1 MQIIL
6 GSQSPRRR
14 EILEYFSL
22 PFVQVAS
29 EFDEDSIPFKGDPAA
44 HATLL
49 SQKKAETL
57 AKRYPKDV
65 ILTADSVVFCK
76 GKLYNK
82 PADEHE
88 AFQFLSKI
96 CGEWQQVITGVTA
109 RRGSEIHSG
118 HEETKLLLNRLS
130 PEQIRKFHSHCYFL
144 DKAGGY
150 AIEKSGNLIVS
161 RIEGCYYNVLGL
173 PIQVTRNLLLKL
185 GIDLWDFLK
194 SF

>member
-14 EILEYFSL
+14 EILEFFSL

-29 EFDEDSIPFKGDPAA
+29 EFDEDSIPFKGDPTA

-88 AFQFLSKI
+88 AFQFLSEI
-96 CGEWQQVITGVTA
+96 CGQWQQVITGVTA
-109 RRGSEIHSG
+109 RRGNEVHSG
-118 HEETKLLLNRLS
+118 HEETRLLFNRLS
-130 PEQIRKFHSHCYFL
+130 PEQIKNFI
-144 DKAGGY
+144 AT
-150 AIEKSGNLIVS
+150 AIFSTKQAVMRSKK
-161 RIEGCYYNVLGL
+161 EG
-173 PIQVTRNLLLKL
+173 I
-185 GIDLWDFLK
+185 
-194 SF
+194 